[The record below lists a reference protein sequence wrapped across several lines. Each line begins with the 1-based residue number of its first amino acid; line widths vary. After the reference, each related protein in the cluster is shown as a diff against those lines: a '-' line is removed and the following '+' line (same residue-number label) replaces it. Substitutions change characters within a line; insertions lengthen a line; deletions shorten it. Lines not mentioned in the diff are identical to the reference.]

1 MVSLNSPL
9 NEIERIGSKTG
20 AILKKLGLSR
30 AQDLLFYFPFRY
42 EDFATA
48 SNISSLQAGDSA
60 NITGE
65 IELIQGKKSFRRK
78 MFIVEALINDGEK
91 TIKAIWFNQ
100 PYLAKTL
107 KVGDKISLAGK
118 ITESYGQ
125 LSMVSPEYEKI
136 ASFGFSA
143 ADEKKLIHTK
153 GLVPIYHL
161 SEGVSQK
168 QMRYFIKSVIP
179 LADKLPEWLP
189 EKTRR
194 NLNLIPL
201 GEAIKK
207 IHSPKKKLD
216 IEKAQQR
223 LAFSELFLRQIRS
236 QIIKQDLAKR
246 QAPKITFQEEA
257 TRKFVSSLPFQLTKA
272 QKKSAWE
279 ILRDIEKERP
289 MSRLLEGDVGSGK
302 TAVAAL
308 ALFSAA
314 INGKKSALMVPS
326 EILAKQHFKT
336 ISRLFTGYAFKIALR
351 TRSYKEGDMDQA
363 SIVIGTQALIQDKIG
378 FNDFSLVIVDEQHR
392 FGVNQRKKILDM
404 NRRDGIS
411 PHFLSLTAT
420 PIPRSLAIAIYGDL
434 DLSIIDEMPPGRKET
449 VTKIVKEKYR
459 PAAYDFIKEKIRKGR
474 QAFFVYPLIDES
486 DKAAFKSV
494 KAEYE
499 KMANDDF
506 KEFKVSFIHGK
517 LKKDEKEKIM
527 RDFSEGKTDILLA
540 TSVIEVG
547 IDIPNATII
556 AIESADR
563 FGLAQLHQFRGR
575 VNRSD
580 KQSFCFLFLS
590 KEEISNKKTIE
601 RLEALTKYKDGLSL
615 AKIDLKL
622 RGAGE
627 IFGSIQSGF
636 SDISL
641 ASIFDY
647 KLIKKAQ
654 EEAGAII
661 KNDSDLVKYP
671 MIKAKLG
678 EFEKDFHLE

>member
-1 MVSLNSPL
+1 M
-9 NEIERIGSKTG
+9 
-20 AILKKLGLSR
+20 AH
-30 AQDLLFYFPFRY
+30 
-42 EDFATA
+42 
-48 SNISSLQAGDSA
+48 
-60 NITGE
+60 ITGE
-65 IELIQGKKSFRRK
+65 IELIQGKKSFKRK
-78 MFIVEALINDGEK
+78 LFIVEALINDGEK
-91 TIKAIWFNQ
+91 TIKVIWFNQ
-100 PYLAKTL
+100 PFLTKSL

-118 ITESYGQ
+118 VTESYGQ
-125 LSMVSPEYEKI
+125 LSMVSPEYERM
-136 ASFGFSA
+136 SGFATSSKVNT
-143 ADEKKLIHTK
+143 ELIHTQ

-161 SEGVSQK
+161 SEGITQK
-168 QMRYFIKSVIP
+168 QIRYFIKSIVG

-189 EKTRR
+189 EKSRK
-194 NLNLIPL
+194 NLGLISL
-201 GEAIKK
+201 SEAIKK
-207 IHSPKKKLD
+207 IHSPKSQAD

-246 QAPKITFQEEA
+246 RAPKISFQEEE
-257 TRKFVSSLPFQLTKA
+257 TRKFVSSLPFKLTGA
-272 QKKSAWE
+272 QKKAAWE
-279 ILRDIEKERP
+279 ILRDIEKGRP

-308 ALFSAA
+308 ALFSTA

-336 ISRLFTGYAFKIALR
+336 ITKLFKSYDFEIALR
-351 TRSYKEGDMDQA
+351 TKSYKEGDINKA

-404 NRRDGIS
+404 NRKEEIS

-420 PIPRSLAIAIYGDL
+420 PIPRSLSLAIYGDL

-449 VTKIVKEKYR
+449 VTKIVKEEYR
-459 PAAYDFIKEKIRKGR
+459 EAAYDFIKDKLKKGR

-494 KAEYE
+494 KVEYE
-499 KMANDDF
+499 KMAHDSFRDF
-506 KEFKVSFIHGK
+506 KVAFIHGK

-527 RDFSEGKTDILLA
+527 RDFSDGKTDILLA

-556 AIESADR
+556 AIEGADH

-590 KEEISNKKTIE
+590 KENISNKKTIE

-615 AKIDLKL
+615 AKVDLKL

-636 SDISL
+636 SEMSL
-641 ASIFDY
+641 ASLFDY
-647 KLIKKAQ
+647 EIIKKAQ
-654 EEAGAII
+654 DEAEEIVKLDPELKNHQII
-661 KNDSDLVKYP
+661 KL
-671 MIKAKLG
+671 KLG